1 MDLERQRKFRKLSFR
16 LSKAFYYLMSI
27 VFIYLGFYFIYL
39 PLDLSRLDNRII
51 YYVSTLFQGMFLFLA
66 FVICIFVDYEEK

>member
-1 MDLERQRKFRKLSFR
+1 MDLERQKKIRKLSFR
-16 LSKAFYYLMSI
+16 LTKTFYYLFSI
-27 VFIYLGFYFIYL
+27 VFIYLGFYFIYF

-66 FVICIFVDYEEK
+66 FVICIFGDYEEK